1 MPIPATHRRGFTL
14 GLAAL
19 LWAALSAGSCS
30 TGPQL
35 PDLLFDFHMETPAGS
50 GMAFTLPVT
59 QQVKYCKADAFVT
72 EANVVDVKGGTIDV
86 PLGDNQFVNTRCV
99 FFYFDREGER
109 LLELH
114 TTSSDIGKKIYL
126 FVNAKPV
133 GARLI
138 DQTISGEES
147 TAAPIDVT
155 SVASAAVANRTAAE
169 STSTNGALFMFLEI
183 PDVNTD
189 QAKFD
194 AYVADLKKS
203 VVAYQKFKKS
213 Q

>member
-1 MPIPATHRRGFTL
+1 MV

-19 LWAALSAGSCS
+19 LLAALSAGSCS

-50 GMAFTLPVT
+50 GMAFTLPAT

-72 EANVVDVKGGTIDV
+72 EANVLDVKGGTIDV
-86 PLGDNQFVNTRCV
+86 PLGDNEFVKTRCV

-109 LLELH
+109 QVELH
-114 TTSSDIGKKIYL
+114 TTTSDIGKKIYL

-138 DQTISGEES
+138 DQTISIDES

-155 SVASAAVANRTAAE
+155 SVASAASAALAGKGAAAAE

-194 AYVADLKKS
+194 DYVADLKKS